1 MYIKDSCK
9 ASGPLLQV
17 TALDLVR
24 REDFPRLQDLLRG
37 EFQPLSRL
45 LLLLAWT
52 QCQSLDSAHTL
63 LSILHHNQVGPDP
76 CPKSPSPIPQ
86 APCLPESI
94 SQCPHAALP
103 LWSDHFPMSMSYTLA
118 GMSVLRPWPAT
129 LS

>member
-1 MYIKDSCK
+1 MSINASCK

-63 LSILHHNQVGPDP
+63 LSILHHNQVKFEEDRELWGEGR
-76 CPKSPSPIPQ
+76 KYKIPNW
-86 APCLPESI
+86 LESLGGKKMRI
-94 SQCPHAALP
+94 
-103 LWSDHFPMSMSYTLA
+103 
-118 GMSVLRPWPAT
+118 
-129 LS
+129 